1 MDFGVFIEDVHFI
14 CGPRGPDTDG
24 DLIARTLKPIASC
37 PNSFCSYLTDI

>member
-24 DLIARTLKPIASC
+24 DLIARTLKPIASY
-37 PNSFCSYLTDI
+37 SFCSYLTDI